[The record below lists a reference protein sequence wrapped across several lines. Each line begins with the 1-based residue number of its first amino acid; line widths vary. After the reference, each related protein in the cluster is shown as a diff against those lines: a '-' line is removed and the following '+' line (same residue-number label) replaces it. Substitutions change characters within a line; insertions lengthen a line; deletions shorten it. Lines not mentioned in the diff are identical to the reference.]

1 MTGIT
6 QNASPK
12 TLALPSITEY
22 SISNTQSTLASIML
36 DEELQCNGCIDSSI
50 IVDNRCMICE
60 LEFHSK
66 CLDNQTEICH
76 SCIGLQCQDNE
87 IEETS
92 VKEINDTLTQKHSRQ
107 IPKEESPSKSS
118 KVDEQHTFVKE
129 IWLKDDIAKSDKPRQ
144 KAKDKD
150 GSEIDISAK
159 MKELKQLEQKLK
171 KKEEQIKIKE
181 SMINEDMKEKTKL
194 LDRLHRSEIRNMEL
208 ENTIKTLYTR
218 IDSMQIRPC
227 PENTPQTDVN
237 KHADSND
244 ELLKGMRERVTKY
257 LLRKIDNEIG
267 ELEKSQIKPNES
279 TDAVTSTKLENA
291 DNNNVNNMTSNTH
304 TRDSK
309 SMQSKD
315 NKVEENEN
323 CEWKNDVENDSGTQP
338 NRRYYTPYQQHK
350 SSVSYNACCKDVTG
364 QPIYYRAHKYK
375 RSVFYARPASADH
388 GIGKGCT
395 RCTCC
400 I

>member
-1 MTGIT
+1 M
-6 QNASPK
+6 
-12 TLALPSITEY
+12 
-22 SISNTQSTLASIML
+22 
-36 DEELQCNGCIDSSI
+36 
-50 IVDNRCMICE
+50 V
-60 LEFHSK
+60 
-66 CLDNQTEICH
+66 
-76 SCIGLQCQDNE
+76 
-87 IEETS
+87 S
-92 VKEINDTLTQKHSRQ
+92 VK
-107 IPKEESPSKSS
+107 PS
-118 KVDEQHTFVKE
+118 
-129 IWLKDDIAKSDKPRQ
+129 Q

-267 ELEKSQIKPNES
+267 ELEKSQIKPNEN
-279 TDAVTSTKLENA
+279 TDTVTSTKLENA

-315 NKVEENEN
+315 NKVEKNEN

-338 NRRYYTPYQQHK
+338 TRRYHTPYQQHK
-350 SSVSYNACCKDVTG
+350 SSVSTNACCKDVTG
-364 QPIYYRAHKYK
+364 QPIYYHPHVQKERFLCEASLR
-375 RSVFYARPASADH
+375 RSWNR
-388 GIGKGCT
+388 
-395 RCTCC
+395 
-400 I
+400 